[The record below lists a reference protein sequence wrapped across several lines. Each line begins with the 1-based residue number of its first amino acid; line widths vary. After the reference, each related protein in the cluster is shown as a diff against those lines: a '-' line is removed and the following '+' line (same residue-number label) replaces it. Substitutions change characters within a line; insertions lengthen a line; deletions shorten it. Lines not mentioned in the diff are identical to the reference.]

1 MDKSVLDSVEHFMPP
16 VFHPERYREE
26 RRGGEIAHSLVQAG
40 LVAYLWA
47 RRSRWGILVLPEVT
61 LAAGRLPVPDV
72 AVMRGEP
79 NLQTAP
85 YLCIEILSPGDD
97 LTLLER
103 RVEEFLDFGASFV
116 WVIDPLTRAAWI
128 HSADA
133 SVQVP
138 DGWLRA
144 EDIEVPLWEILVPE
158 VIPEAEPE
166 AEIDE

>member
-1 MDKSVLDSVEHFMPP
+1 MDTSVLDSVEHFMPP

-47 RRSRWGILVLPEVT
+47 RRNRWGILVLPEVT

-79 NLQTAP
+79 NPQNAP

-97 LTLLER
+97 LTVLER
-103 RVEEFLDFGASFV
+103 RVEEYLDFGASFV
-116 WVIDPLTRAAWI
+116 WVIDPLSRAAWI
-128 HSADA
+128 HSTDA

-144 EDIEVPLWEILVPE
+144 EDIEVPLSEILVPE
-158 VIPEAEPE
+158 VMLETPESEN
-166 AEIDE
+166 DE